1 MMPVDRLEQQMT
13 HVYDEEQIGYLLRI
27 LRPAPQGWVQA
38 AMELPAARRAM
49 NEIVARAEADAEFQA
64 ALVADLE
71 AALAR
76 EGYEPSRP
84 LVDELRRRYARD

>member
-1 MMPVDRLEQQMT
+1 MGKY
-13 HVYDEEQIGYLLRI
+13 HEERIGLLLRL

-38 AMELPAARRAM
+38 AQELPASRRAM
-49 NEIVARAEADAEFQA
+49 DEIVARAEADAEFQA
-64 ALVADLE
+64 ALIADLD

-84 LVDELRRRYARD
+84 LLDELRRRYARD

>member
-1 MMPVDRLEQQMT
+1 MGI
-13 HVYDEEQIGYLLRI
+13 YDEEQIGLLLRL
-27 LRPAPQGWVQA
+27 LRPAPRGWVQA
-38 AMELPAARRAM
+38 AQELPAARRAM
-49 NEIVARAEADAEFQA
+49 DEIVARAEADAGFQA

-84 LVDELRRRYARD
+84 LLDELRRRYALD